1 MLLARIATRSAGFDS
16 TLPKT

>member
-16 TLPKT
+16 TL

>member
-16 TLPKT
+16 T